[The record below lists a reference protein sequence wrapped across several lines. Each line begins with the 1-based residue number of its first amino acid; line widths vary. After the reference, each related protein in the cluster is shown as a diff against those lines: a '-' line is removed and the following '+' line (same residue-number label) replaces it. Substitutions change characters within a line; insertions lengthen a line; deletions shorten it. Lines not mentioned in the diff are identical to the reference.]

1 MMMKALIVYL
11 VCMLGILFFVN
22 VSIPDS
28 TKSTLDRQDSI
39 NRILQPPS
47 DVIEWIYLWNGTFTL
62 KNTLKKG
69 L

>member
-28 TKSTLDRQDSI
+28 MKSTLDRQDSI

-47 DVIEWIYLWNGTFTL
+47 DVIE
-62 KNTLKKG
+62 
-69 L
+69 